1 MVDSL
6 GGGHCDGSFHGK
18 EYSSDAGVDL
28 AQFAC
33 ADRNS
38 SDLSSVGEGGGQ
50 GGGSDVG
57 TFPRHLVGAGGAG
70 GGLFHHPCGSSVEV
84 HSDDCEADDGNCES
98 RGFYYGEV
106 VSIASQ
112 GELSVDSLG

>member
-6 GGGHCDGSFHGK
+6 GGGHGDGSFHGK

-57 TFPRHLVGAGGAG
+57 TFP
-70 GGLFHHPCGSSVEV
+70 
-84 HSDDCEADDGNCES
+84 
-98 RGFYYGEV
+98 
-106 VSIASQ
+106 
-112 GELSVDSLG
+112 